1 MIGDVFIRMWT
12 NLIGRVGGPLTFRLI
27 LQPAVAIF
35 FAIRDGLQDARQGR
49 PAYFWALFTEPA
61 HRRDLLREGWKAVAK
76 VFVMAFIIDVI
87 YQLIVLRWIYP
98 GEALLTAFILA
109 FVPYLLVRGPVN
121 RVARLWHRR
130 TAASDPDAG
139 RVR

>member
-1 MIGDVFIRMWT
+1 MIEEVFMRVWT

-27 LQPAVAIF
+27 LQPCMAIF

-76 VFVMAFIIDVI
+76 VFVIAFIIDVI
-87 YQLIVLRWIYP
+87 YQLIVLRWVYP

-121 RVARLWHRR
+121 RLARLWYRR
-130 TAASDPDAG
+130 RVASNPG
-139 RVR
+139 TGSV